1 MREKEECGRIA
12 PPGLGGDLRRAARRP
27 FKVRLRQDASVS
39 APLGMVAWPAGHR
52 RGVKSCPIC
61 QRVEADHLPPA
72 GLLYPLPVPRLH
84 AASASTRCIILDFIE
99 LHVARSGHDFLQVHI
114 SLPTEQVWLVLAS

>member
-1 MREKEECGRIA
+1 MCSS
-12 PPGLGGDLRRAARRP
+12 DL
-27 FKVRLRQDASVS
+27 
-39 APLGMVAWPAGHR
+39 
-52 RGVKSCPIC
+52 
-61 QRVEADHLPPA
+61 VEADHLPPA

-114 SLPTEQVWLVLAS
+114 SLPTDGCGWSSQANPQSDIGAG